1 MPHQRDSG
9 RDFPGRRWFNLTLRT
24 AHLAGIVL
32 LGSALLGG
40 GDPAAGAGLTFV
52 SGLGMFAGDVWANP
66 GHLRE
71 VAGAGVL
78 LKLALVAVDGA
89 RPGTGLAAVLGNPR
103 ALGRTVARAR
113 GDAPLAAVL
122 APAIRPPAP
131 DDAAADG

>member
-1 MPHQRDSG
+1 MPHQRDRG

-40 GDPAAGAGLTFV
+40 GDPAAGAGLAFV
-52 SGLGMFAGDVWANP
+52 SGLAMFAGDVWANP

-78 LKLALVAVDGA
+78 LKLALVAVMA
-89 RPGTGLAAVLGNPR
+89 
-103 ALGRTVARAR
+103 
-113 GDAPLAAVL
+113 L
-122 APAIRPPAP
+122 APALALPLFWGILVLSGVLSHAP
-131 DDAAADG
+131 GAVRHWRLF